1 MDKLIHILSIDI
13 QNEMDIILAHR
24 RGMQL
29 ARFSGVSL
37 SEQTRFAT
45 AVSEISRNA
54 LEYAGHGV
62 IKFEIILAHEQSLLT
77 ATFSD
82 KGPGIDKL
90 SNILERNPELH
101 KGRGLGIVFARRLAD
116 SFSIKS
122 DNAGTIVIIQK
133 FIPIKAWP
141 L

>member
-77 ATFSD
+77 ATVSLVLQVQNFNQATYCLIQSLYRAGKYTLIND
-82 KGPGIDKL
+82 GFITTW
-90 SNILERNPELH
+90 IL
-101 KGRGLGIVFARRLAD
+101 FQ
-116 SFSIKS
+116 
-122 DNAGTIVIIQK
+122 VIGCHFQR
-133 FIPIKAWP
+133 A
-141 L
+141 